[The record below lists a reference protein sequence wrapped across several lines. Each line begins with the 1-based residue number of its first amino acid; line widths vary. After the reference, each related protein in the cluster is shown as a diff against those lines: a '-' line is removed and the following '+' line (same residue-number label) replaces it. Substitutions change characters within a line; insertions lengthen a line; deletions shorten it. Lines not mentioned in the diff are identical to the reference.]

1 MSASVFDSSA
11 PLKRYFDLLVRQ
23 EHALRVAT
31 AKNPHLATV
40 SLHIYKL
47 SLLVTL
53 SSSEQDTLLKDP
65 TGELS
70 NLFAATRADFTVA
83 KDVFGGIKITRD
95 RIDSFLKYASTRN
108 DDSQPILE
116 YSDVFPIFQLSQCTE
131 YLLQSGGD
139 DRLTLDSSTAE
150 KTNKYFSS
158 TVPRDEVIRR
168 GSCTCTTINSTEYNY
183 ADSIR
188 IRMLLAVLLRK
199 NTYTSIFSEATE
211 NIRLQINRIVIENAV
226 KTPSYM
232 TSQNANYSSLAD
244 ALEGPIS
251 PQGSNN
257 NFDKLSS
264 AVDDAA
270 EGKASNEESSATAQL
285 SAVGTKGMSQVMK
298 TPVLNIG
305 VSAVAGVVGSA
316 YSVTSRLS
324 TMAYDTSSRIVD
336 VSKNTLTDI
345 TLLPVGV
352 ATDSINLIS
361 PSKKAT
367 AVKTAPR
374 CQFSSVLFPS
384 GTDAE
389 YLPLLLALNRSCLL
403 AEELYREKRVAPDD
417 PNKVINPKVINIVV
431 AAGEVGS
438 GTAPACQGLHF
449 SPQAP
454 MGFAQKNAQPVFNC
468 SSSSLS
474 STKMSSFDSKCAISV
489 INHKLRLNIS
499 NPELDEINFFGSIR
513 SLVAKEPAHAVIV
526 LHVVV
531 CSKTGLVYPSI
542 AHVNELRRDYGNRV
556 IVVVDACQFRV
567 KLELISMY
575 LNSNFIVLI
584 TGSKF
589 FAGPPFRLA
598 CLQMV

>member
-1 MSASVFDSSA
+1 MSNHFSHNT
-11 PLKRYFDLLVRQ
+11 K
-23 EHALRVAT
+23 HT
-31 AKNPHLATV
+31 H
-40 SLHIYKL
+40 
-47 SLLVTL
+47 
-53 SSSEQDTLLKDP
+53 QDTPNISGFGEYRARFSGFLLPTQLWKTASPHFTFTFDHHRSLFHFHFHFHFHFFLQAAAGQGLSYTFQDP
-65 TGELS
+65 GSGYGE
-70 NLFAATRADFTVA
+70 
-83 KDVFGGIKITRD
+83 
-95 RIDSFLKYASTRN
+95 
-108 DDSQPILE
+108 Q
-116 YSDVFPIFQLSQCTE
+116 
-131 YLLQSGGD
+131 
-139 DRLTLDSSTAE
+139 
-150 KTNKYFSS
+150 
-158 TVPRDEVIRR
+158 
-168 GSCTCTTINSTEYNY
+168 
-183 ADSIR
+183 
-188 IRMLLAVLLRK
+188 
-199 NTYTSIFSEATE
+199 
-211 NIRLQINRIVIENAV
+211 
-226 KTPSYM
+226 
-232 TSQNANYSSLAD
+232 
-244 ALEGPIS
+244 
-251 PQGSNN
+251 
-257 NFDKLSS
+257 
-264 AVDDAA
+264 
-270 EGKASNEESSATAQL
+270 
-285 SAVGTKGMSQVMK
+285 QVMK